1 MSTSWQAVSE
11 RYQPYLQLNFIITLV
26 IIASPLVVAQFIE
39 PLQPLLPAWYWLLAG
54 WLVLLLFLLGFI
66 APRRYHYTAFAAT
79 DVAIMLRRGALW
91 RSQRGV
97 PLNRIQ
103 HVEIKEGWLE
113 RQFGICQLC
122 IYTAGSGG
130 ADIRIPGLPPQLA
143 EPLKQQLL
151 RTIAAEQLL
160 EQNDD

>member
-1 MSTSWQAVSE
+1 
-11 RYQPYLQLNFIITLV
+11 
-26 IIASPLVVAQFIE
+26 
-39 PLQPLLPAWYWLLAG
+39 
-54 WLVLLLFLLGFI
+54 
-66 APRRYHYTAFAAT
+66 
-79 DVAIMLRRGALW
+79 
-91 RSQRGV
+91 V

-130 ADIRIPGLPPQLA
+130 ADIRIPGLPPNVA
-143 EPLKQQLL
+143 EPLKLQLL

-160 EQNDD
+160 EQSDD

>member
-1 MSTSWQAVSE
+1 VIISWQAVSE
-11 RYQPYLQLNFIITLV
+11 RYRPYLQLNFTINLLIFV
-26 IIASPLVVAQFIE
+26 VPIVVAQFI
-39 PLQPLLPAWYWLLAG
+39 PKLQLLLPPWYWLATG
-54 WLVLLLFLLGFI
+54 GLVLWLFLLLYI
-66 APRRYHYTAFAAT
+66 APRRYQYTAFAAT
-79 DVAIMLRRGALW
+79 EVAIMLRRGALW

-130 ADIRIPGLPPQLA
+130 ADIRIPGLPPNVA
-143 EPLKQQLL
+143 EPLKLQLL

-160 EQNDD
+160 EQSDD

>member
-1 MSTSWQAVSE
+1 MNIAWQAVAE
-11 RYQPYLQLNFIITLV
+11 RYQPYLQVNFVITLV
-26 IIASPLVVAQFIE
+26 IIGAPLVVAQFIE
-39 PLQPLLPAWYWLLAG
+39 PLQALLPAWYWLLAG
-54 WLVLLLFLLGFI
+54 WLAVLLFLLTVI
-66 APRRYHYTAFAAT
+66 APRRYQYTAFAAT
-79 DVAIMLRRGALW
+79 DIAIMLRRGALW

-103 HVEIKEGWLE
+103 HVEVKEGWLE

-143 EPLKQQLL
+143 QALKQQLL
-151 RTIAAEQLL
+151 RTVAAEHLL
-160 EQNDD
+160 EQGDD